1 MIYKPKKTSHLLDH
15 IRLLIARQD
24 EPDYKIAA
32 RCGVAPSTILNIR
45 RSNHVP
51 SVTLA
56 EHVYET
62 LSGESLSQFKL

>member
-1 MIYKPKKTSHLLDH
+1 MTYKPKKKSHLLE
-15 IRLLIARQD
+15 RVRSLILTQK

-45 RSNHVP
+45 KRNHVP

-62 LSGESLSQFKL
+62 LSGESLSKFDL

>member
-1 MIYKPKKTSHLLDH
+1 MILMEK
-15 IRLLIARQD
+15 

-45 RSNHVP
+45 NNNHVP

-62 LSGESLSQFKL
+62 LSGGSLNDFDL